1 MTVRHQRILKSGAAF
16 ALASMLGCVGSG
28 GPLEIRRTQTFEK
41 ALARQRAL
49 HAPEPDPKG
58 PSDDPA
64 RHLATGD
71 VHRAQGRHDQA
82 HRAYVRAHFA
92 DRESL
97 VPLERIAYLALR
109 EDAEHARIL
118 FEELV
123 TDAPNTPGLRV
134 GLGYALAASGEL
146 EAARVQ
152 LEHAVEL
159 NPTSQAALVTL
170 GIVSD
175 RLGDPEAAAQAYEGA
190 LAAGLTNA
198 QVLNSLGVSH
208 LLADRAEDA
217 VNAFKHARALE
228 PRNPILSNNLG
239 LALGILGR
247 DAAAMAAFKRTGSE
261 GDALNNLGL
270 ARYLRGDLVGAR
282 TLFERALLTNE
293 TDELRVLRNLERVE
307 QASSQPE
314 DA

>member
-1 MTVRHQRILKSGAAF
+1 MIVRHQRIFRFGAAF
-16 ALASMLGCVGSG
+16 VLASMLGCAGSG
-28 GPLEIRRTQTFEK
+28 GPLKIRRIQTFDK

-49 HAPEPDPKG
+49 HAPEFDLKG
-58 PSDDPA
+58 PSEDPA

-71 VHRAQGRHDQA
+71 VHRAQGRNSEA

-92 DRESL
+92 DPESL

-109 EDAEHARIL
+109 EDTEHARIL

-123 TDAPNTPGLRV
+123 TDAPDAPGLRV

-146 EAARVQ
+146 EAAREQ

-159 NPTSQAALVTL
+159 NPTSQAALLTL

-175 RLGDPEAAAQAYEGA
+175 RLGDSEAAVRAYERA
-190 LAAGLTNA
+190 LAAGLNNA
-198 QVLNSLGVSH
+198 QVLNSLGVSY
-208 LLADRAEDA
+208 LLANRAEDA
-217 VNAFKHARALE
+217 VSVFKNARALE
-228 PRNPILSNNLG
+228 PRNPVFSNNLG
-239 LALGILGR
+239 LALGLLGR
-247 DAAAMAAFKRTGSE
+247 DAAAMTAFERTGSE

-270 ARYLRGDLVGAR
+270 ARYLRGDLSGAR

-307 QASSQPE
+307 QASSQPG